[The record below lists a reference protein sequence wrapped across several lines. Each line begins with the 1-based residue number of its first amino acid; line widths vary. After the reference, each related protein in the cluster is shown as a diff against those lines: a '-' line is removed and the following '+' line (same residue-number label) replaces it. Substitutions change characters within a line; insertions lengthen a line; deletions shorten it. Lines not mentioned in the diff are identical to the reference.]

1 MAARYA
7 TRKPPL
13 LAECPVAP
21 ESCDPVLPR
30 LTTLMA
36 PFVATCC
43 RPERDQHA
51 HTSMGGLLSDVGRQN
66 IESIAYR
73 FGQDRLPLQRFM
85 GWAPWEDGP

>member
-66 IESIAYR
+66 IDALILEFYQVR
-73 FGQDRLPLQRFM
+73 QPL
-85 GWAPWEDGP
+85 AAVTH